1 MLVIPPSGSNRRNS
15 RSSRSKNSNTP
26 VLRGLW
32 FAPPPQPAPQAV
44 QAEAA
49 AQADAVQNHP
59 VQADAPQQFAPEPPK
74 SAAA

>member
-1 MLVIPPSGSNRRNS
+1 MLVIPPSGSNRRDS
-15 RSSRSKNSNTP
+15 RSSRSKKSTTP

-44 QAEAA
+44 QAEAE

-59 VQADAPQQFAPEPPK
+59 VQADAPQQSASEPPK